1 MSEKGFMDRSQRSTR
16 ARPGAP
22 SRWIGFAAGLFA
34 TPFLMLAFAQVVTV
48 WYGAL
53 DPSVEHA
60 VALRTTQDLTEAL
73 DRYRSRFRRL
83 PDAREGLAALAPTY
97 LERLP
102 LDPWGNPFIYAPSDG
117 TLWADVL
124 SYGADGQPGGNGTAS
139 DVSGRFGRL
148 GSRPPSYLNAL
159 SRLLLGFIPVIGL
172 LAAGRYPAGTGFLAG
187 TGVFWAGLL
196 LATLGIALRGSAA
209 AFVPLVVG
217 LACMTGS
224 VATLRGT
231 RGATPVTCAAILAAS
246 LLLER
251 LITA

>member
-1 MSEKGFMDRSQRSTR
+1 MSRSQQSNR
-16 ARPGAP
+16 ARAGSP
-22 SRWIGFAAGLFA
+22 STWLGFAAGLLA
-34 TPFLMLAFAQVVTV
+34 TPLLMIGFARAVTAF
-48 WYGAL
+48 YGGV
-53 DPSVEHA
+53 DPSIEHS

-83 PDAREGLAALAPTY
+83 PDAHEGLAALSPTY
-97 LERLP
+97 LQRLP
-102 LDPWGNPFIYAPSDG
+102 LDPWGNPFVYAPSDG

-124 SYGADGQPGGNGTAS
+124 SYGADGQPGGNGVAA

-159 SRLLLGFIPVIGL
+159 SRLMLGFIPVIGL
-172 LAAGRYPAGTGFLAG
+172 FAAGRWPAGTGFLAG

-209 AFVPLVVG
+209 AVIPLVVG
-217 LACMTGS
+217 MACMTGS

-231 RGATPVTCAAILAAS
+231 RGAIPVTCAAILAAS

>member
-1 MSEKGFMDRSQRSTR
+1 MHRSHHVRGVR
-16 ARPGAP
+16 RGARW
-22 SRWIGFAAGLFA
+22 SGFAAGLVT
-34 TPFLMLAFAQVVTV
+34 TPLVMLAFAKAVTA
-48 WYGAL
+48 WYGGL
-53 DPSVEHA
+53 DPSLEHS

-83 PDAREGLAALAPTY
+83 PDSSEGLAALAPSY

-102 LDPWGNPFIYAPSDG
+102 LDPWGNPFVYAPSDG

-124 SYGADGQPGGNGTAS
+124 SYGADGQPGGSGLAS

-148 GSRPPSYLNAL
+148 GPRPPSRLNAL
-159 SRLLLGFIPVIGL
+159 SRLLLGSIPLIGL
-172 LAAGRYPAGTGFLAG
+172 IAAGRSAWGIGFLAG

-209 AFVPLVVG
+209 ALVPLIVG